1 MSDRQAINVIL
12 IGGSSHTGKST
23 AAAALAGQLG
33 WTYRATDM
41 LARHPGRPWKPA
53 PEQVPPHVDEHYRT
67 LSVDALIADVL
78 RHYRD
83 NVWPQIE
90 EIVARHAT
98 DPTHGGLV
106 LEGSAILPELA
117 AALDRDTI
125 ALVWLTADNEL
136 FRARIYAESGYAGKT
151 EAEQVLIDKFLART
165 SRFNQRL
172 EQEIERLSL
181 TGLAVSDGV
190 DTVRNIRDL
199 LGV

>member
-1 MSDRQAINVIL
+1 MRENRRQPQHWP
-12 IGGSSHTGKST
+12 SSS
-23 AAAALAGQLG
+23 AGR
-33 WTYRATDM
+33 TATDM

-53 PEQVPPHVDEHYRT
+53 PEQMPPHVDEHYRT
-67 LSVDALIADVL
+67 LPVDALITDVV
-78 RHYRD
+78 RHYRV

-98 DPTHGGLV
+98 DPTGGGLV

-117 AALDRDTI
+117 DGLNHDTV
-125 ALVWLTADNEL
+125 AMVWLTAEDEL

-151 EAEQVLIDKFLART
+151 AAEQALIDKFLART
-165 SRFNQRL
+165 CRFNRRL
-172 EQEIERLSL
+172 EQEIEQHGL

-190 DTVRNIRDL
+190 DTVRTIRDL

>member
-1 MSDRQAINVIL
+1 MTSHRAINVIL

-23 AAAALAGQLG
+23 AAAALAEQLG
-33 WTYRATDM
+33 WAYRATDM

-67 LSVDALIADVL
+67 LSVDALVADVV

-90 EIVARHAT
+90 EIVAHHAT
-98 DPTHGGLV
+98 DPASDCLV

-117 AALDRDTI
+117 VALDHENVAMI
-125 ALVWLTADNEL
+125 WLTADDEL
-136 FRARIYAESGYAGKT
+136 FRARIYAESGYAGKA
-151 EAEQVLIDKFLART
+151 EAEQALIDKFLART
-165 SRFNQRL
+165 CRFNQRL
-172 EQEIERLSL
+172 QQEIEQRGL
-181 TGLAVSDGV
+181 TGLSVSDGV
-190 DTVRNIRDL
+190 DTMGQIRDL